1 LGVSS
6 FDQTSWD
13 WGALRQVS
21 LREARR
27 ILRAT
32 DQAED
37 AAQEA
42 VIRAWRH
49 RGSCREPGDPGRW
62 VAAIARREAL
72 RRAATS
78 KGEKG
83 GRPAVA
89 EMDPGAHEQIEGA
102 ALRLD
107 VRRAVSALTPVER
120 RLLDL
125 RYRRDLTHR
134 AVADELGMPEGTVK
148 VRLHRLR
155 GLLRERLQ

>member
-1 LGVSS
+1 VSS
-6 FDQTSWD
+6 FDKTSWD

-27 ILRAT
+27 ILRSS

-49 RGSCREPGDPGRW
+49 RGSCRDKGDPRPW

-72 RRAATS
+72 RRAANAR
-78 KGEKG
+78 GEDG
-83 GRPAVA
+83 SRPLVA
-89 EMDPGAHEQIEGA
+89 ETDPGAHEQIERA
-102 ALRLD
+102 PLRLD
-107 VRRAVSALTPVER
+107 VSRAVSGLTPVER
-120 RLLDL
+120 ELIDL

>member
-1 LGVSS
+1 VSR
-6 FDQTSWD
+6 FDKTSWD
-13 WGALRQVS
+13 WEALRQVS

-27 ILRAT
+27 VLRSH

-42 VIRAWRH
+42 VIRAWRY
-49 RGSCREPGDPGRW
+49 RGSCREKVDPGPW

-72 RRAATS
+72 RRAV
-78 KGEKG
+78 KPRHEN
-83 GRPAVA
+83 VA
-89 EMDPGAHEQIEGA
+89 QVGAADVDPGAQDQIDHA
-102 ALRLD
+102 PLRLD
-107 VRRAVSALTPVER
+107 VSQVVSSLTPVDR

-148 VRLHRLR
+148 VKLHRLR

>member
-1 LGVSS
+1 VLS
-6 FDQTSWD
+6 FEQRSWD

-27 ILRAT
+27 ILRAP

-49 RGSCREPGDPGRW
+49 RGSCRDKGDPRPW

-72 RRAATS
+72 RRVAS
-78 KGEKG
+78 SRGQNG
-83 GRPAVA
+83 GRLAVA
-89 EMDPGAHEQIEGA
+89 EIDPGAQEQIERA
-102 ALRLD
+102 PLRLD
-107 VRRAVSALTPVER
+107 VSRAVSSLTPVER

-155 GLLRERLQ
+155 GLLKEQLQ

>member
-1 LGVSS
+1 VSG

-27 ILRAT
+27 VLRSS

-42 VIRAWRH
+42 VIRAWRY
-49 RGSCREPGDPGRW
+49 RSSCRDKRDPGPW

-72 RRAATS
+72 RRAVKPRQESGAQL
-78 KGEKG
+78 
-83 GRPAVA
+83 RVA
-89 EMDPGAHEQIEGA
+89 EMDPGAQDQIDHTP
-102 ALRLD
+102 LRLD
-107 VRRAVSALTPVER
+107 VGRVVNSLTPVDR

-125 RYRRDLTHR
+125 RYHRDLTHR

-148 VRLHRLR
+148 VKLHRLR
-155 GLLRERLQ
+155 GLLKERLQ

>member
-1 LGVSS
+1 VSS
-6 FDQTSWD
+6 LDQTSWD
-13 WGALRQVS
+13 WEALRLVS
-21 LREARR
+21 LHEARR
-27 ILRAT
+27 VLRSP

-49 RGSCREPGDPGRW
+49 RGSCRDQGDPGPW

-72 RRAATS
+72 RRAM
-78 KGEKG
+78 
-83 GRPAVA
+83 RPRHESAARVRVA
-89 EMDPGAHEQIEGA
+89 EVDPGAQDQIDHA
-102 ALRLD
+102 PLRLD
-107 VRRAVSALTPVER
+107 VNEVVSSLTPADR

-125 RYRRDLTHR
+125 RYHRDLTHR

-148 VRLHRLR
+148 VKLHRLR

>member
-1 LGVSS
+1 VSS
-6 FDQTSWD
+6 FDKTSWD
-13 WGALRQVS
+13 WEALRQVS

-27 ILRAT
+27 VLRSS

-42 VIRAWRH
+42 VIRAWRY
-49 RGSCREPGDPGRW
+49 RGSCRDKRDPGPW

-72 RRAATS
+72 RRAVKPRQESAAQV
-78 KGEKG
+78 
-83 GRPAVA
+83 RAAQV
-89 EMDPGAHEQIEGA
+89 DPEAQHQIDHTP
-102 ALRLD
+102 LRLD
-107 VRRAVSALTPVER
+107 VNQVVSSLTPVDR

-125 RYRRDLTHR
+125 RYHRDLTHR

-148 VRLHRLR
+148 VKLHRLR

>member
-1 LGVSS
+1 VSS
-6 FDQTSWD
+6 TDQTAWD
-13 WGALRQVS
+13 WGVLRQVS

-27 ILRAT
+27 VLRSS

-42 VIRAWRH
+42 VIRAWRY
-49 RGSCREPGDPGRW
+49 RGSCRDKGDPGPW

-72 RRAATS
+72 RRAMKPRYESA
-78 KGEKG
+78 
-83 GRPAVA
+83 AHVQVA
-89 EMDPGAHEQIEGA
+89 EVDPGAQEQIDHTP
-102 ALRLD
+102 LRVD
-107 VRRAVSALTPVER
+107 VDQVVSSLTPVDR

-148 VRLHRLR
+148 VKLHRLR
-155 GLLRERLQ
+155 GLLRERLR

>member
-1 LGVSS
+1 MSR
-6 FDQTSWD
+6 FDKTSWD
-13 WGALRQVS
+13 WEALRQVS

-27 ILRAT
+27 LLRSS

-42 VIRAWRH
+42 VIRAWRYQ
-49 RGSCREPGDPGRW
+49 GSCRDKRDPGPW

-72 RRAATS
+72 RRAAKPREDS
-78 KGEKG
+78 
-83 GRPAVA
+83 PVPVWVA
-89 EMDPGAHEQIEGA
+89 EVDPGAQDQIDHTP
-102 ALRLD
+102 LRLD
-107 VRRAVSALTPVER
+107 VGRVVSSLTPVDR

-125 RYRRDLTHR
+125 RYHRDMTHR

-148 VRLHRLR
+148 VKLHRLR